1 MRKQVYS
8 IRVER
13 YSTVDDLG
21 GRLRF
26 NGYTDTE
33 YSAHGLTAAIGD
45 AVRMKREAGDRSCVI
60 VYGPTGRRREIT
72 SAYLAGRRVQC

>member
-33 YSAHGLTAAIGD
+33 YSAHGLTAAISD
-45 AVRMKREAGDRSCVI
+45 AVRMKREAGDLSCVI
-60 VYGPTGRRREIT
+60 VYGPTGRGREIT
-72 SAYLAGRRVQC
+72 SRYLAGRKVQC